1 MIENFQ
7 LHKASSYSPSGDGGK
22 VTIIGGGVIGL
33 CSAYY
38 LQKAGYEVT
47 VIDRNNITDGCSFG
61 NMGYI
66 SPSHFIPLATPG
78 IISQGLKWMM
88 SSSSPFYIK
97 PRLNLELMRWGMTF
111 WRRSTAKNVEQNA
124 PHLNN
129 LLQLSRHLMNDLKNE
144 LPDSFDMIEKG
155 CWMLYKSEK
164 TGDHEK
170 HLAEQANHF
179 GLKTISCTAQQVQE
193 YETMVELN
201 IAGGVLYLDDCHIDS
216 SKFMRT
222 LHNHLE
228 QQGAA
233 FRLNTEVRSFEKSNG
248 RITAVVTNKEKIS
261 SDEFIIA
268 NGSWLRNISKLL
280 GIKMLM
286 QPGKGYSI
294 VYNDLEKNLLYPSIL
309 VDDRTATTPIN
320 KWLRIGGT
328 MELSGHSDNI
338 LPKRV
343 MAIYNAFKKYYPK
356 MNLPEPDIVKA
367 WFGYRPVTPDGMP
380 YIGRHTKYKNLT
392 YAGGHAMLGVSAA
405 AGTGQLIKE
414 IIAGEKPAIELSAFK
429 PERFR

>member
-1 MIENFQ
+1 MNENI
-7 LHKASSYSPSGDGGK
+7 LLNVNPNSPSGDGGK

-97 PRLNLELMRWGMTF
+97 PRLNLDLMRWGMTF
-111 WRRSTAKNVEQNA
+111 WKKSTAKNVEQSA

-129 LLQLSRHLMNDLKNE
+129 LLQLSRHLMNDFKNE
-144 LPDSFDMIEKG
+144 LPESFDMIEKG

-170 HLAEQANHF
+170 HLAEQANRF
-179 GLKTISCTAQQVQE
+179 GLKTINCTAQQVQE
-193 YETMVELN
+193 YETEVELN
-201 IAGGVLYLDDCHIDS
+201 VAGGVLYLDDCHIDS
-216 SKFMRT
+216 SKFMRS
-222 LHNHLE
+222 LHHYLAK
-228 QQGAA
+228 QGVA
-233 FRLNTEVRSFEKSNG
+233 FRLDTEVKSFEKNNG
-248 RITAVVTNKEKIS
+248 KITAVITNKERIS
-261 SDEFIIA
+261 CDELIIA
-268 NGSWLRNISKLL
+268 NGSWLGKTSKLL

-294 VYNDLEKNLLYPSIL
+294 VYNDLEKNLQYPSIL

-328 MELSGHSDNI
+328 MELSGHSSTI

-343 MAIYNAFKKYYPK
+343 YAIYNAFEKYYPK
-356 MNLPEPDIVKA
+356 MNLPEPDLAKA

-380 YIGRHTKYKNLT
+380 YIGRHTKYSNLT

-414 IIAGEKPAIELSAFK
+414 IITGEKPAIVLTAFN
-429 PERFR
+429 PERFS

>member
-1 MIENFQ
+1 M
-7 LHKASSYSPSGDGGK
+7 K

-38 LQKAGYEVT
+38 LQKAGFEVT
-47 VIDRNNITDGCSFG
+47 VIERNDITDGCSFG

-97 PRLNLELMRWGMTF
+97 PRLNMDLMRWGMTF
-111 WRRSTAKNVEQNA
+111 WKKSTARNVEDSA

-129 LLQLSRHLMNDLKNE
+129 LLQLSRELMNDLKKE
-144 LPDSFDMIEKG
+144 LPPFSMTEKG
-155 CWMLYKSEK
+155 CWMLWRNEK

-170 HLAEQANHF
+170 HLAEQAHGF
-179 GLKTISCTAQQVQE
+179 GLKTVFCSPQQVQE
-193 YETMVELN
+193 HETQVEVN
-201 IAGGVLYLDDCHIDS
+201 VAGGVLYLDDCHLDPARFMQS
-216 SKFMRT
+216 LYAYLQKAGVKFWV
-222 LHNHLE
+222 
-228 QQGAA
+228 
-233 FRLNTEVRSFEKSNG
+233 NTEVTGFETGNG
-248 RITAVVTNKEKIS
+248 KINAVVTDKS
-261 SDEFIIA
+261 SIATDEIVIA
-268 NGSWLRNISKLL
+268 NGSWLGTISKLL
-280 GIKMLM
+280 GIQMLM
-286 QPGKGYSI
+286 QPGKGYSV
-294 VYNDLEKNLLYPSIL
+294 VYNDLDKNLQYPSIL
-309 VDDRTATTPIN
+309 VDDRTATTPIG

-343 MAIYNAFKKYYPK
+343 SAIYQAFKKYYPK
-356 MNLPEPDIVKA
+356 MDIPPPDTAKA

-380 YIGRHTKYKNLT
+380 YIGRHNKFSNLV

-405 AGTGQLIKE
+405 AGTGRLVE
-414 IIAGEKPAIELSAFK
+414 DIILRKSTTIPVEAFN

>member
-1 MIENFQ
+1 MKI
-7 LHKASSYSPSGDGGK
+7 
-22 VTIIGGGVIGL
+22 TIIGGGVIGL

-38 LQKAGYEVT
+38 LQKAGHEVT
-47 VIDRNNITDGCSFG
+47 VIDRGDITDGCSFG

-78 IISQGLKWMM
+78 IVSQGLKWMM

-97 PRLNLELMRWGMTF
+97 PRLNLDLIRWGMTF
-111 WRRSTAKNVEQNA
+111 WKKATAKNVEENA

-129 LLQLSRHLMNDLKNE
+129 LLQLSRHLMNDLKKE

-155 CWMLYKSEK
+155 CWMLYKTAK
-164 TGDHEK
+164 TGEHEK
-170 HLAEQANHF
+170 HLAEQAHAF
-179 GLKTISCTAQQVQE
+179 GLKTISCTPQQVQDH
-193 YETMVELN
+193 ETGVEVN
-201 IAGGVLYLDDCHIDS
+201 VAGGILYLDDCHLS
-216 SKFMRT
+216 SAKLMRSLFNYLQQNKVKFW
-222 LHNHLE
+222 
-228 QQGAA
+228 
-233 FRLNTEVRSFEKSNG
+233 LNTEVTGFEKANG
-248 RITAVVTNKEKIS
+248 KITAVITDKGLVNCE
-261 SDEFIIA
+261 ELVIA
-268 NGSWLRNISKLL
+268 NGSWLGNISKLL

-294 VYNDLEKNLLYPSIL
+294 VYNDLEKNLQYPSIL
-309 VDDRTATTPIN
+309 VDDRTATTPID

-343 MAIYNAFKKYYPK
+343 MAIYTAFKKYYPS
-356 MNLPEPDIVKA
+356 MNIPEPDIKKA

-380 YIGRHTKYKNLT
+380 YIGRHNQYSNLI

-405 AGTGQLIKE
+405 AGTGQLVKE
-414 IIAGEKPAIELSAFK
+414 IIGREKPSISLIAFD
-429 PERFR
+429 PSRFS